1 MTLKVQAYNLLLSS
15 LKNRVLELEQMIKS
29 IQEDKSGETKSV
41 VGDKYETS
49 RAMMQ
54 MEEDQI
60 KSQLS
65 IVETKVKKLKQLD
78 PRKHHSKVE
87 NGTLVQLNTG
97 WFFISV
103 AADKNVVEGQK
114 IYFLSPEAP
123 LARAL
128 LGNQLNAKINFN
140 GQELEIEKIN

>member
-128 LGNQLNAKINFN
+128 LGKELHAKINFN
-140 GQELEIEKIN
+140 EQVLVIEKIN